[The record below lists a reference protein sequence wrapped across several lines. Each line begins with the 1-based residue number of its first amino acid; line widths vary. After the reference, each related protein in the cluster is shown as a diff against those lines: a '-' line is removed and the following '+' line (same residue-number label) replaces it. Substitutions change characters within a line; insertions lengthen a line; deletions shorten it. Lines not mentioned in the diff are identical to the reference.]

1 MNQIKSPAIYLQ
13 VTVAALLY
21 NLLHILAWELPLAVR
36 MGWRINVVGDVVIIS
51 VGIISVILLS
61 MRKRVGLMLGMIPAL
76 WATLLQWLLV
86 YVISG
91 YKEPDGVWWYP
102 LFPIFQ
108 GIMIVYFINLA
119 YRDDGGQPDQGIGA
133 GLKSPSIYLFA
144 PAAFLLVQTGQK
156 IVRELVVGFL
166 DNGGLKGALPS
177 ALLALIAIAAAIL
190 LIKRIKWGM
199 VLAIF
204 TGGILLIQPVI
215 YHLIMGKPCL
225 GGIWWYPFFT
235 VVQGAFIIYFSSLL
249 FLNERK
255 ITAQ

>member
-1 MNQIKSPAIYLQ
+1 
-13 VTVAALLY
+13 
-21 NLLHILAWELPLAVR
+21 
-36 MGWRINVVGDVVIIS
+36 MGWRINVVGGVFIIS
-51 VGIISVILLS
+51 VGIISVILIS
-61 MRKRVGLMLGMIPAL
+61 MRKRIGLMLGTVPAL
-76 WATLLQWLLV
+76 WAILLQWLLV
-86 YVISG
+86 YVLSD
-91 YKEPDGVWWYP
+91 YKEPNGVWWYP

-108 GIMIVYFINLA
+108 GIMIVYFINFV
-119 YRDDGGQPDQGIGA
+119 YRGDDGQHDQGIGK
-133 GLKSPSIYLFA
+133 GLKSPSIYLYA

-156 IVRELVVGFL
+156 FVREIVVGFL

-190 LIKRIKWGM
+190 LIKRVKWSI

-204 TGGILLIQPVI
+204 TGGFLLIQPVV

-235 VVQGAFIIYFSSLL
+235 VVQGAFIIYFSLLL

-255 ITAQ
+255 ITTK